1 MRVLLVSA
9 NTETINMPVLPLGVA
24 FVARASEEA
33 GHEVY
38 QINLMAEPEALKT
51 LAKRI
56 QKIQPEIIG
65 ISVRNID
72 DQLSL
77 QPRFLLDPVKA
88 IVSTCRQNSE
98 AKIVLG
104 GAGYSIFPKQVL
116 SYLNADMGI
125 QGEGERSFVMLLDKL
140 KNNEVLSDIPG
151 LYHADGTIANP
162 PDHFK
167 KIDHNL
173 FPQPGRH
180 IFSLENTGDEI
191 IWLPFQTRRGCP
203 LNCSYCST
211 PSIEGKII
219 RKRNPG
225 LIIDT
230 LTAYVSAG
238 FKHFFF
244 VDNTFNLPSAY
255 AKDLCNQIIASGLN
269 FTWRAILYPGHVD
282 KELVSKMAESG
293 CAEVSLGLE
302 SGSDIIL
309 KRMNKRY
316 HTTDVRRASGLLKE
330 VGIRRTGFLLL
341 CGPGETRQ
349 TVQQSLELVDSLS
362 LEMIKVTIGIRIYPN
377 TELAH
382 HARRTGKITP
392 HDNLLFPKFYLEDGM
407 EAWIRET
414 VNAWMEDRPNWIF

>member
-1 MRVLLVSA
+1 VSA
-9 NTETINMPVLPLGVA
+9 NTETINMPVLPLGMA

-65 ISVRNID
+65 LSVRNID
-72 DQLSL
+72 DQVSL

-140 KNNEVLSDIPG
+140 KNNEDLSDIPG

-180 IFSLENTGDEI
+180 IFLLENTDDEI

-219 RKRNPG
+219 RKRNPS

-230 LTAYVSAG
+230 LTTYVTAG

-255 AKDLCNQIIASGLN
+255 AKDLCSQIIASGLN

-316 HTTDVRRASGLLKE
+316 HTTDVRRASDLLKE

-349 TVQQSLELVDSLS
+349 TVQQSLELVDSLA

-377 TELAH
+377 TQLAH

-392 HDNLLFPKFYLEDGM
+392 HSNLLFPKFYLEDGM